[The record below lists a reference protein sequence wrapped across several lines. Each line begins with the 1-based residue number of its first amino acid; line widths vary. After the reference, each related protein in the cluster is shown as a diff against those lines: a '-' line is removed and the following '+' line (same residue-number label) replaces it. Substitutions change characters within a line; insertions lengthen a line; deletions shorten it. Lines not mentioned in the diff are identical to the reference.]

1 MAISTEEVKKL
12 RQETGVGIMDC
23 KRALQ
28 EADGDMEEAKQAL
41 REQGMEMSEG
51 KLKSGEGRVGSYI
64 HHDGKVGVLVEVKC
78 QTDFTANSEEFKEFV
93 NTVAVQVAAAS
104 PEYVSREDVPEEVVE
119 EEKEV
124 YRKQAKE
131 EGKPDHV
138 IDDIVQGKMDK
149 HYGEICL
156 MEQESVKDT
165 DSTIEEIMGDLSA
178 KVNEDIKVSR
188 FARFDVSA
196 DSEEEDEESEE

>member
-1 MAISTEEVKKL
+1 MAITTEEVKQL
-12 RQETGVGIMDC
+12 REETGVGIMDC

-28 EADGDMEEAKQAL
+28 EADGDMEEAKQSL

-78 QTDFTANSEEFKEFV
+78 QTDFTANSDEFQDFV
-93 NTVAVQVAAAS
+93 DSVSLQVAAAS
-104 PEYVSREDVPEEVVE
+104 PEYVSREDVPAEVIE
-119 EEKEV
+119 EEEEV
-124 YRKQAKE
+124 YRKQAEE

-138 IDDIVQGKMDK
+138 IDDIVEGKMDK

-156 MEQESVKDT
+156 LEQESVKDT
-165 DSTIEEIMGDLSA
+165 DKTIEEIMGELSA
-178 KVNEDIKVSR
+178 KVNEEIEITR
-188 FARFDVSA
+188 FARFDVGA
-196 DSEEEDEESEE
+196 DEEDEEEEE

>member
-23 KRALQ
+23 KRALE
-28 EADGDMEEAKQAL
+28 EADGDMEKAKQTL

-78 QTDFTANSEEFKEFV
+78 QTDFTANSEEFREFV
-93 NTVAVQVAAAS
+93 NSVALQIAAAA
-104 PEYVSREDVPEEVVE
+104 PEYVSREEVPEEVVE
-119 EEKEV
+119 EEKEI
-124 YRKQAKE
+124 YRNQAE
-131 EGKPDHV
+131 QEGKPDHV
-138 IDDIVQGKMDK
+138 IEDIVEGKMDK
-149 HYGEICL
+149 HYGKICL

-165 DSTIEEIMGDLSA
+165 DKTIEELLGELTA
-178 KVNEDIKVSR
+178 KVNEEIVISR
-188 FARFDVSA
+188 FARFDVS
-196 DSEEEDEESEE
+196 DDEDEE

>member
-1 MAISTEEVKKL
+1 MAITTEEVKKL

-28 EADGDMEEAKQAL
+28 EADGDMEEAKQSL

-51 KLKSGEGRVGSYI
+51 KLQSGEGRVGSYI

-78 QTDFTANSEEFKEFV
+78 QTDFTANSDEFKEFV
-93 NTVAVQVAAAS
+93 NSVALQIAAAA
-104 PEYVSREDVPEEVVE
+104 PEYVSREDVPEDVIE

-124 YRKQAKE
+124 YRKQAE
-131 EGKPDHV
+131 QEGKPEHV
-138 IDDIVQGKMDK
+138 IEDIVEGKMDK
-149 HYGEICL
+149 YYGEICL

-165 DSTIEEIMGDLSA
+165 DKTIEELMGELSA
-178 KVNEDIKVSR
+178 KVNEEIVISR
-188 FARFDVSA
+188 FARFDIGTDSE
-196 DSEEEDEESEE
+196 SEEE

>member
-1 MAISTEEVKKL
+1 MAITTEEVKQL
-12 RQETGVGIMDC
+12 REETGVGIMDC

-28 EADGDMEEAKQAL
+28 EADGDMEEAKQSL

-51 KLKSGEGRVGSYI
+51 KLQSGEGRVGSYI

-78 QTDFTANSEEFKEFV
+78 QTDFTANSDEFQDFV
-93 NTVAVQVAAAS
+93 DSVSLQVAAAS
-104 PEYVSREDVPEEVVE
+104 PEYVSREDVPAEVIE
-119 EEKEV
+119 EEEEV

-138 IDDIVQGKMDK
+138 IEDIVEGKMDK

-156 MEQESVKDT
+156 LEQESVQDT
-165 DSTIEEIMGDLSA
+165 DKTIEEIMGELSA
-178 KVNEDIKVSR
+178 KVNEEIEITR
-188 FARFDVSA
+188 FARFDVGA
-196 DSEEEDEESEE
+196 DEEDEEEEE